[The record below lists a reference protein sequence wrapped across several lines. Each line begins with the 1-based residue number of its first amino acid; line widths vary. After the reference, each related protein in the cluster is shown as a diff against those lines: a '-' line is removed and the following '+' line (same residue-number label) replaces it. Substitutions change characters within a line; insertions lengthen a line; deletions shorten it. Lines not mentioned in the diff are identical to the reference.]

1 MQFIKNILFEFKL
14 LIYAL
19 VNYRSFS
26 NSNLH
31 LLESFINQAVIITK
45 ADSNGKIT
53 YVNKQFEDISGW
65 KLNEV
70 LGKDHNILNSGQ
82 QPKEMFSEMYKKVL
96 EDKKI
101 WNGILINKGKDG
113 NIFHIDIH
121 IKGEFDI
128 NGKLLGYITISQDV
142 TNIIKALAEVE
153 KKKTY
158 LEHAAKIIRH
168 DMHSGINIYIPR
180 GVSSLERMLKK
191 TEMKKLKIETP
202 FKLIKEG
209 LKHTQKVYKGV
220 YEFTNLVKKDA
231 LMTKTECNIKEIL
244 TGFLSTTA
252 YSSQVILDNS
262 LPTIMV
268 NEALFCTSIDNLI
281 RNGLRYN
288 DSNTRFVKVY
298 SDDPNRIIIQDNG
311 RGMSQDEF
319 LQYSKPY
326 MRKEGQLETGTGL
339 GLNISVV
346 ILEEHGFKMMSEK
359 LDIGTKIIITLNN
372 EK

>member
-1 MQFIKNILFEFKL
+1 MFFEFKL
-14 LIYAL
+14 LIHAIA
-19 VNYRSFS
+19 NYRYCI
-26 NSNLH
+26 NRDIQI
-31 LLESFINQAVIITK
+31 LETFINESVIVTK
-45 ADSNGKIT
+45 ADGNGKIT
-53 YVNKQFEDISGW
+53 YVNKQFEDVSGW
-65 KLNEV
+65 KLKEV
-70 LGKDHNILNSGQ
+70 LGKDHNILKSGQ
-82 QPKEMFSEMYKKVL
+82 QPTEMFDEMYKKVIN
-96 EDKKI
+96 DKGI
-101 WNGILINKGKDG
+101 WNGIIINKGKNG
-113 NIFHIDIH
+113 NIFHVDMH
-121 IKGEFDI
+121 MKGEFGID
-128 NGKLLGYITISQDV
+128 GKLLGYISISQNV
-142 TNIIKALAEVE
+142 TSIIEALAEVE

-180 GVSSLERMLKK
+180 GVSALERILKK
-191 TEMKKLKIETP
+191 SEMKRLKIETP

-209 LKHTQKVYKGV
+209 LKHSQKVYKGV

-244 TGFLSTTA
+244 ESFLSTTA
-252 YSSQVILDNS
+252 YVSQVILEDN

-268 NEALFCTSIDNLI
+268 NEALFCTSVDNLI

-288 DSNTRFVKVY
+288 DSGTRFVRIY
-298 SDDPNRIIIQDNG
+298 SDDPNRIIIEDNG

-326 MRKEGQLETGTGL
+326 MRKEGQKETGTGL
-339 GLNISVV
+339 GLNICVV
-346 ILEEHGFKMMSEK
+346 ILEEHGFKMTSEK

>member
-1 MQFIKNILFEFKL
+1 MKNKL
-14 LIYAL
+14 GQWKDCGFAFRRKDVHTKK
-19 VNYRSFS
+19 VNCRC
-26 NSNLH
+26 
-31 LLESFINQAVIITK
+31 
-45 ADSNGKIT
+45 
-53 YVNKQFEDISGW
+53 
-65 KLNEV
+65 
-70 LGKDHNILNSGQ
+70 KDHVNV
-82 QPKEMFSEMYKKVL
+82 PDDCVKPP
-96 EDKKI
+96 EDN
-101 WNGILINKGKDG
+101 WL
-113 NIFHIDIH
+113 
-121 IKGEFDI
+121 
-128 NGKLLGYITISQDV
+128 
-142 TNIIKALAEVE
+142 
-153 KKKTY
+153 KTTFVNP
-158 LEHAAKIIRH
+158 E
-168 DMHSGINIYIPR
+168 
-180 GVSSLERMLKK
+180 
-191 TEMKKLKIETP
+191 KLKIETP